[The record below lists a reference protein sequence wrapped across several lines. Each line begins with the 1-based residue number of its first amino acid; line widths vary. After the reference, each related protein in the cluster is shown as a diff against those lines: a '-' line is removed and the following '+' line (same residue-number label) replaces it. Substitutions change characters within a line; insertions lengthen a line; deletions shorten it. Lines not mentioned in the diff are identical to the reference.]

1 MLDFFVVESC
11 AMNTG
16 YSELLKIKVVFNPE
30 AFSSTVSLQISIF
43 SILS

>member
-16 YSELLKIKVVFNPE
+16 YSEPLKIKVVFNPE